1 MSALIRESHAN
12 NLEPLF
18 LSRQGG
24 GITGNVT
31 ITGNLNVGGDGTF
44 ANDVDVGNDLTAGGN
59 LTVVGNG
66 GITGDLAVT
75 GFIST
80 DGDLNVYPAGGG
92 TPGLQIFGN
101 AGPPA
106 SADIRSDGAMRF
118 GTLNLATVP
127 QTTFLA
133 SNTPGA
139 DVLTIGGALIAST
152 IQGIGP
158 APVSLINSTKNQAPV
173 PTSPSPAVAFGVDT
187 SVPTVIGGEYDV
199 MTRGIITLASG
210 APNVGDV
217 INVTLDAGTS
227 AATGAVWTYQFR
239 PSATSANGYW
249 EIRDRIVSDAV
260 VPSLGVTVQAVLTGG
275 STAVY
280 NASQIQFDVTRVV

>member
-18 LSRQGG
+18 LSRGGG
-24 GITGNVT
+24 GISGNVT
-31 ITGNLNVGGDGTF
+31 ISGNLNVGGDGTF
-44 ANDVDVGNDLTAGGN
+44 ANDVDIGNDLTV
-59 LTVVGNG
+59 TGNG
-66 GITGDLAVT
+66 DFTGDVVVQGVLSAD
-75 GFIST
+75 T
-80 DGDLNVYPAGGG
+80 DFNVYPPAGG
-92 TPGLQIFGN
+92 TPALQIFGN
-101 AGPPA
+101 NGPPA

-158 APVSLINSTKNQAPV
+158 SPVSLINATKNQAPAPV
-173 PTSPSPAVAFGVDT
+173 SPAPAVAFGVDT

-199 MTRGIITLASG
+199 MTRGIITLAAG
-210 APNVGDV
+210 APDV
-217 INVTLDAGTS
+217 DDIVNITLDAGTS
-227 AATGAVWTYQFR
+227 AATGAVWTYQFK
-239 PSATSANGYW
+239 PSATNANGYW
-249 EIRDRIVSDAV
+249 QVRDRIVSDAV
-260 VPSLGVTVQAVLTGG
+260 VPSLGVTAQVIRAGA
-275 STAVY
+275 STADY
-280 NASQIQFDVTRVV
+280 NVSQIQFDVTRVI

>member
-1 MSALIRESHAN
+1 
-12 NLEPLF
+12 
-18 LSRQGG
+18 
-24 GITGNVT
+24 
-31 ITGNLNVGGDGTF
+31 
-44 ANDVDVGNDLTAGGN
+44 
-59 LTVVGNG
+59 
-66 GITGDLAVT
+66 
-75 GFIST
+75 
-80 DGDLNVYPAGGG
+80 
-92 TPGLQIFGN
+92 
-101 AGPPA
+101 
-106 SADIRSDGAMRF
+106 MRF

-127 QTTFLA
+127 QTTLLT

-139 DVLTIGGALIAST
+139 DVLTIGGALIATT

-158 APVSLINSTKNQAPV
+158 SPVSLINSTKNQAPV

-210 APNVGDV
+210 SPNVGDV

-239 PSATSANGYW
+239 PSAVSANGYW
-249 EIRDRIVSDAV
+249 EIRDRITADAV
-260 VPSLGVTVQAVLTGG
+260 VPSIGVTVQAVLTGG

>member
-12 NLEPLF
+12 NQTPLF
-18 LSRQGG
+18 LSAGG
-24 GITGNVT
+24 GTISGNVD
-31 ITGNLNVGGDGTF
+31 ITGNLQVGGTGSF
-44 ANDVDVGNDLTAGGN
+44 GGNVDVTGDVGATGN
-59 LTVVGNG
+59 LDISGNG
-66 GITGDLAVT
+66 VVYGDLAVT
-75 GFIST
+75 GFLST
-80 DGDLNVYPAGGG
+80 DGDLNVYPTGGG
-92 TPGLQIFGN
+92 TPGVQIFGV

-106 SADIRSDGAMRF
+106 RAEIRTDGSIKF
-118 GTLNLATVP
+118 STLNLATVP
-127 QTTFLA
+127 QTTYIP

-139 DVLTIGGALIAST
+139 DVLTIGGALIATT

-158 APVSLINSTKNQAPV
+158 SPVSLINSTKNQAPV
-173 PTSPSPAVAFGVDT
+173 PTSPAPAVAFGVDT
-187 SVPTVIGGEYDV
+187 SVPTIVGGEYDV
-199 MTRGIITLASG
+199 MSRGIITLASG
-210 APNVGDV
+210 VPNVGDV

-249 EIRDRIVSDAV
+249 EIRDRIVADAV

-280 NASQIQFDVTRVV
+280 NASQIQFDVTRVI